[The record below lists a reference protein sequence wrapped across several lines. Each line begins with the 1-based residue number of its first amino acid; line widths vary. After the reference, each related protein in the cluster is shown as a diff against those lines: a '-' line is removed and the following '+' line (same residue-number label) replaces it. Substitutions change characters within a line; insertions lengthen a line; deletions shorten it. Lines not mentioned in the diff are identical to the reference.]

1 MIKISASARRIC
13 SRFLLCAALLPGF
26 HSQNLS
32 AESKKSSK
40 AILIFDPSR
49 PSVSDWKTSWGSLP
63 SGAAVKVDGGKML
76 ITGNLASQSYGCVYR
91 SLEVDIDKTPY
102 LEMEVESASH
112 HWYLLLKGEQLP
124 NGYVKV
130 QPDTDQMGLM
140 QFDLRLA
147 AGLSGKQVFSEVQLG
162 VSTEES
168 ASGNK
173 GQTLLIRK
181 IQLSPAEEMMGGPL
195 ELYGPKNRGLSGWKN
210 TNDDRSPTGV
220 DMVPSTGAVTLRGN
234 RSSHSYGMMY
244 RSVNVDTDRYH
255 VLKFDVE
262 SVTHHWY
269 LILIHPELN
278 KGFVRVQPDS
288 SLTGAFYYDL
298 KDITGLSGIKN
309 MRLQAGVSTNEE
321 DPSCLGEKL
330 TIKEIALISPSQVPS
345 SGKILKKKDIKF
357 SQKIQAVPPR
367 VSKILEDPLPLRVK
381 PAGISIEKAGGGPAP
396 APRPKILTEIGKE
409 FDKIFSQG
417 HPYRNPGNDAAPSP
431 VSFTEKKDALIV
443 QNAFYKLSLS
453 RENGS
458 ILSLYQAGSSLPVIT
473 GNLEGSLWKADTLD
487 RKVIESK
494 SFRPGSSD
502 KNFSW
507 KWNKETGELLLEYN
521 DKPLPLKMRVVIRF
535 DRSSV
540 FEIGS
545 EITNLSDKTILT
557 LLLPHGL
564 LFPSSSLDRVILP
577 RLIGVAFKPGFF
589 SSQKQ
594 WSDPYPSAFSDFA
607 WIGARSGAVSVYMV
621 TPKDSFQ
628 PATMELGGSASGTE
642 GFYTHR
648 LPVHVVKNKI
658 WKSPRIRVAVGG
670 AAHETLQLYSKE
682 TGVADFPS
690 LKERLRGGLYGKLI
704 RSPFVKVD
712 QSANVDIP
720 SVLKFLKDIP
730 VPSIL
735 HLSSFWPGGF
745 DKNYP
750 DYLPPDAEYG
760 TMDDFKALAAQ
771 ARQRGLLVMPYSN
784 PTWWNEGPTLKRLLA
799 EKIGVKVLDGAL
811 LREKY
816 NENPGV
822 VINPFDPKVIERNGQ
837 TVKEFTETVPM
848 DFLFHD
854 QIGARRWIYMG
865 GAADPLSF
873 TQGLINQVS
882 LESVKIPLM
891 TEGGFDR
898 LIPYEAGF
906 CGMTSL
912 SYPGFS
918 EYDRLWGKGNW
929 EIYPISA
936 LLAHDKVLFY
946 QHNLSDDILS
956 DTDAKVSWN
965 LAYGFG
971 LTVARTYIR
980 QNLEKKWLELAG
992 ILHREVMPGILGEKM
1007 NGFLRL
1013 SDRATWSRFGDV
1025 DVFVNHSAGEPLE
1038 MGPHAVAPSGF
1049 LLQSRTADE
1058 NGDIVTA
1065 GLMTRLNGR
1074 DLDSRHYFI
1083 LKSND
1088 RRIEIIQP
1096 DAKTT
1101 LVSVERP
1108 SSWTKESGIR
1118 AYQVKDGAEIEI
1130 PAAVEDGLITILY
1143 QADKGLN
1150 SCRVRYEPAAEP
1162 VELSLLVKKTATD
1175 ASGVMTAEVR
1185 VSNGGDNSLSGLQVY
1200 FSAWRVGSH
1209 DRLPARGPAVQEW
1222 TQKTGESVN
1231 PGSAA
1236 LARFV
1241 FDMPASNLVDG
1252 KLIWVSARLTGKW
1265 GGKSVSR
1272 TVSRP
1277 VDFDSAFRGPF
1288 R

>member
-1 MIKISASARRIC
+1 MTRSYL
-13 SRFLLCAALLPGF
+13 RFLLCAALFPGF
-26 HSQNLS
+26 LSQNLP

-49 PSVSDWKTSWGSLP
+49 PSVSDWKSSWGSIP
-63 SGAAVKVDGGKML
+63 SGAAAKVDGGKML
-76 ITGNLASQSYGCVYR
+76 VTGNLASQSYGCVYR
-91 SLEVDIDKTPY
+91 ELEVDLDKTPY

-112 HWYLLLKGEQLP
+112 HWYILLKGEQLP
-124 NGYVKV
+124 NGYIKV
-130 QPDTDQMGLM
+130 QPDSDQVGLM

-147 AGLSGKQVFSEVQLG
+147 VGLSGKQTFSEVQLG

-195 ELYGPKNRGLSGWKN
+195 ELYGPKNRGLSVWKN
-210 TNDDRSPTGV
+210 VNDDRSPSGV
-220 DMVPSTGAVTLRGN
+220 DIVPSTDTVTLRGN
-234 RSSHSYGMMY
+234 RSGQSYGMMY
-244 RSVNVDTDRYH
+244 RSVNVDLDRYH
-255 VLKFDVE
+255 VLKFDVQ

-269 LILIHPELN
+269 VILIHPELN

-288 SLTGAFYYDL
+288 NQTGVSYYDL

-309 MRLQAGVSTNEE
+309 MRLQVGVSTNEE
-321 DPSCLGEKL
+321 DPSCLDEKA
-330 TIKEIALISPSQVPS
+330 TIKEIALISPAQVPS

-357 SQKIQAVPPR
+357 SQKIQAASPR

-381 PAGISIEKAGGGPAP
+381 PSGVSIEKAAGLPVP
-396 APRPKILTEIGKE
+396 APRAKILTEIGRE

-417 HPYRNPGNDAAPSP
+417 HPYRNPGNDSATAP
-431 VSFTEKKDALIV
+431 VSFTEKKEAIIV
-443 QNAFYKLSLS
+443 ENAFYKLSLS

-487 RKVIESK
+487 RKVIESR

-502 KNFSW
+502 RSFSW
-507 KWNKETGELLLEYN
+507 KWNKETGELLLDYN
-521 DKPLPLKMRVVIRF
+521 DKSLPAKMLVVLRF
-535 DRSSV
+535 DRTAA
-540 FEIGS
+540 FDIES
-545 EITNLSDKTILT
+545 EIANHSDKTFLT

-564 LFPSSSLDRVILP
+564 LFSSNRLDQVILP

-589 SSQKQ
+589 ASQKQ

-607 WIGARSGAVSVYMV
+607 WIGTRSGAVSVFMV
-621 TPKDSFQ
+621 TPKNSFQ
-628 PATMELGGSASGTE
+628 PATMDMGGSVSGTDW
-642 GFYTHR
+642 FYTHR
-648 LPVHVVKNKI
+648 LPLHLEKGKV
-658 WKSPRIRVAVGG
+658 WKSPRIRVVVGG
-670 AAHETLQLYSKE
+670 AAHETIQQYSKE

-690 LKERLRGGLYGKLI
+690 LKERLKGGLYGKLI

-720 SVLKFLKDIP
+720 SVLKFLKDLP
-730 VPSIL
+730 SPSIL
-735 HLSSFWPGGF
+735 HLSSFWPDGF

-750 DYLPPDAEYG
+750 DYLPPDPEYG
-760 TMDDFKALAAQ
+760 TMDDFKALAAR
-771 ARQRGLLVMPYSN
+771 ARERGLFVMPYTN
-784 PTWWNEGPTLKRLLA
+784 PTWWNDGPTLKRLLA
-799 EKIGVKVLDGAL
+799 EKIGVKAFDGAL

-837 TVKEFTETVPM
+837 TVKEFTEAVPM
-848 DFLFHD
+848 DFLFQD
-854 QIGARRWIYMG
+854 QVGARRWIYMG

-873 TQGLINQVS
+873 TQGLLNQVS
-882 LESVKIPLM
+882 RESAKIPLM

-946 QHNLSDDILS
+946 QHNLSDDTLS

-980 QNLEKKWLELAG
+980 QNLEKKWLDLAG
-992 ILHREVMPGILGEKM
+992 ILHREVMPAILGEKM
-1007 NGFLRL
+1007 NGFLKL
-1013 SDRATWSRFGDV
+1013 SDRLTWSRFGDA
-1025 DVFVNHSAGEPLE
+1025 DVFVNHSGDEPLE
-1038 MGPHAVAPSGF
+1038 VGPHAVAPSGF

-1058 NGDIVTA
+1058 NGDIITA

-1074 DLDSRHYFI
+1074 DLNGRHYFI

-1101 LVSVERP
+1101 LVSVDRP
-1108 SSWTKESGIR
+1108 SSWLKESGIR
-1118 AYQVKDGAEIEI
+1118 AYQIKDGKETEI
-1130 PAAVEDGLITILY
+1130 PVAAEEDLITLLY
-1143 QADKGLN
+1143 QADKVPDA
-1150 SCRVRYEPAAEP
+1150 CQVRYEPAAEA
-1162 VELSLLVKKTATD
+1162 VELSLQAKKAVSSPPGT
-1175 ASGVMTAEVR
+1175 MTAEVR
-1185 VSNGGDNSLSGLQVY
+1185 VSNSGGISLNDVQVS
-1200 FSAWRVGSH
+1200 FSAWRVGAH
-1209 DRLPARGPAVQEW
+1209 DRLPARVPAGREW
-1222 TQKTGESVN
+1222 TQKPGESVE

-1241 FDMPASNLVDG
+1241 FEVPASGVVDG
-1252 KLIWVSARLTGKW
+1252 KLIWLSARLDGKW
-1265 GGKSVSR
+1265 GGKNISRYLSR
-1272 TVSRP
+1272 TV
-1277 VDFDSAFRGPF
+1277 DCGAAFR
-1288 R
+1288 